1 MGSLLG
7 FEETELRLGLP
18 GGDGRNDGDAVKKRG
33 FTETVDLKLN
43 IVTDSN
49 QGNKTTDKNVVSSFV
64 NKDLPK
70 PPPAKYELPS
80 LSIFHYYHFKKK
92 INDS

>member
-1 MGSLLG
+1 LSLIFSSSPPSPLLFPILSPPKIKTKQYKNIEIVKILKMGSLLG

-49 QGNKTTDKNVVSSFV
+49 QGNKT
-64 NKDLPK
+64 
-70 PPPAKYELPS
+70 
-80 LSIFHYYHFKKK
+80 
-92 INDS
+92 